1 MDTKR
6 EHRTH
11 LMANRGKETCKQ
23 LKSVRRKIAEE
34 NSIPLEIPECTFEGE
49 CRGTCPRCE
58 AEVRYLERELARRI
72 AAGKAVAVAG
82 IAAATLAVASCNN
95 NDNRSNDTQSYYV
108 DDESEGYAG
117 VVTLGEP
124 EEPIESPS
132 TIQDDWDY
140 YTAPD
145 GSRIMA
151 PKNTKDWDYK
161 NAENV
166 ERSELVAEKPEQD
179 GEEVYIV
186 VDTDPKF
193 PGGFDALAQ
202 YLADNVRYPKPAIA
216 SDITGKVYVTFV
228 VEKDGS
234 ITNVK
239 LLRDIGG
246 GCGEEAVR
254 AVKAMPKWTPGKQNG
269 QAVRTQFNLPV
280 KFPPSTNS
288 EK

>member
-1 MDTKR
+1 
-6 EHRTH
+6 
-11 LMANRGKETCKQ
+11 MANRGKETCKQ

-34 NSIPLEIPECTFEGE
+34 NDITLEIPECTFEGE

-58 AEVRYLERELARRI
+58 AEVRYLERELSRRI

-108 DDESEGYAG
+108 DDESEGYTG
-117 VVTLGEP
+117 VVTLGEA
-124 EEPIESPS
+124 IDCPS

-151 PKNTKDWDYK
+151 PKNTDDWDYK

-166 ERSELVAEKPEQD
+166 ERSELVAEKPKQD
-179 GEEVYIV
+179 GEEVYLV

-193 PGGFDALAQ
+193 PGGLDALEQ
-202 YLADNVRYPKPAIA
+202 YLADNVRYPKPAI
-216 SDITGKVYVTFV
+216 DNGITGKVYISFV

-239 LLRDIGG
+239 LLHDIGG

-254 AVKAMPKWTPGKQNG
+254 AVKAMPKWTPGRQNG
-269 QAVRTQFNLPV
+269 KVVRTQFNLPV
-280 KFPPSTNS
+280 KFPASRRDI
-288 EK
+288 